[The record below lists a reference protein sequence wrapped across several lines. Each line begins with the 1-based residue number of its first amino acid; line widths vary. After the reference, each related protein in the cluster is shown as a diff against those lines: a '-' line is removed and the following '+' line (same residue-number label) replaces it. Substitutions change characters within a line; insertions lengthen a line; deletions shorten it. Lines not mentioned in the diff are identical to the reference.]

1 MTKINNMKTKEL
13 IQKLQE
19 LDPSGE
25 LEVVAETNDGYAY
38 NVFGGKVGGCME
50 GIVNDENN
58 DVLILD
64 ATN

>member
-1 MTKINNMKTKEL
+1 MNTKEL
-13 IQKLQE
+13 IEKLQE

-38 NVFGGKVGGCME
+38 NVFGGQVGGCME
-50 GIVNDENN
+50 GIVNDENK

>member
-1 MTKINNMKTKEL
+1 MKTKEL